1 MTDLARTLA
10 AEPSRPLALA
20 TLVARGACI
29 NQRDLFRKRWGDS
42 VEVTV
47 ALCQSVADQ
56 VDWAWAGEHLLT
68 APARAEYERVT
79 APAWAEY
86 ERVTAPARA
95 EYERGTAAAWAEY
108 ERGTAAAW
116 AEYDRVTAPA
126 RAEYERVTAAA
137 WAGLYIAEAQ
147 S

>member
-1 MTDLARTLA
+1 MQTDLARTPT

-29 NQRDLFRKRWGDS
+29 NQRDLFRNRWGDS

-68 APARAEYERVT
+68 APA
-79 APAWAEY
+79 
-86 ERVTAPARA
+86 
-95 EYERGTAAAWAEY
+95 
-108 ERGTAAAW
+108 W

-126 RAEYERVTAAA
+126 RAEYERVTADARAEYERVTADARAEYARVTADA

>member
-1 MTDLARTLA
+1 MQTDLARTPT

-29 NQRDLFRKRWGDS
+29 NQRDLFRNRWGDS

-68 APARAEYERVT
+68 AD
-79 APAWAEY
+79 AWAEY
-86 ERVTAPARA
+86 ERVTA
-95 EYERGTAAAWAEY
+95 AASD
-108 ERGTAAAW
+108 
-116 AEYDRVTAPA
+116 EYDRVTAPA
-126 RAEYERVTAAA
+126 SDEYERVTAAARAEYAHVTAAA